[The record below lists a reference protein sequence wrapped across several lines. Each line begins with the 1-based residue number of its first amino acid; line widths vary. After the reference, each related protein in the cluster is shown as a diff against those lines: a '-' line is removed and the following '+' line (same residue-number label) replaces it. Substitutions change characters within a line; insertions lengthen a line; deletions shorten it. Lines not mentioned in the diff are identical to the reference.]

1 MGLTKIVAIRASM
14 NNGLSKVWIK
24 MFSDVKPVA
33 RPLVELR
40 AILDP
45 NRLAGFVDVS
55 ILVFVLLNLVKGV
68 TFAGYI
74 LLLVNIHVIF
84 HY

>member
-1 MGLTKIVAIRASM
+1 MRGGGVEIINCQEHLSMMGLTKIVAIRASM

-24 MFSDVKPVA
+24 MLFSDVKPVA

-45 NRLAGFVDVS
+45 N
-55 ILVFVLLNLVKGV
+55 
-68 TFAGYI
+68 
-74 LLLVNIHVIF
+74 
-84 HY
+84 

>member
-24 MFSDVKPVA
+24 MLFSDVKPVA

-45 NRLAGFVDVS
+45 N
-55 ILVFVLLNLVKGV
+55 
-68 TFAGYI
+68 
-74 LLLVNIHVIF
+74 
-84 HY
+84 

>member
-1 MGLTKIVAIRASM
+1 MMGLTKIVAIRASM

-45 NRLAGFVDVS
+45 N
-55 ILVFVLLNLVKGV
+55 
-68 TFAGYI
+68 
-74 LLLVNIHVIF
+74 
-84 HY
+84 